1 MFPFCKGNTSKE
13 KKHLNLLCDCDK
25 LSYVQND

>member
-1 MFPFCKGNTSKE
+1 MFPSFPGNTYID
-13 KKHLNLLCDCDK
+13 KKHLNLFFDCVK